1 MQLHVRLFA
10 NLREI
15 FEAQQ
20 ITMEAPDG
28 LEVNGVVPLLMA
40 RYPEAVPALTNVM
53 VAVNQV
59 LAPPHAV
66 LHPSDEIALLPPV
79 GGGSVPIEDNQL
91 LKISSAPLVV
101 EEAYRHLE
109 DVNHG
114 GTVIFVG
121 TVREWTRDKQTAY
134 LSYEAYES
142 MALSQMQQIQ
152 AEVEAQFDGV
162 TTLQWHRVGKL
173 NPLDIAVICGASSPH
188 RNSAF
193 EAART
198 LIERLKK
205 EVTIWKKEVYT
216 DGDSVWQE
224 NAQSTSV
231 DEI

>member
-10 NLREI
+10 NLREV
-15 FEAQQ
+15 FEDQQ
-20 ITMEAPDG
+20 ITVEVPDG
-28 LEVNGVVPLLMA
+28 LEVKGIVPLLA
-40 RYPEAVPALTNVM
+40 TRYPQAAPALSNVM

-59 LAPPHAV
+59 LAPPHTV
-66 LHPSDEIALLPPV
+66 LQASDEIALLPPV
-79 GGGSVPIEDNQL
+79 GGGSIPFEDNAR
-91 LKISSAPLVV
+91 LKISSSPLIV
-101 EEAYRHLE
+101 EEAYHLLE

-121 TVREWTRDKQTAY
+121 TVREWTRERQTAY
-134 LSYEAYES
+134 LSYEAYET

-152 AEVEAQFDGV
+152 AEVEAQFEGV

-173 NPLDIAVICGASSPH
+173 SPLDIAVICGASSPH

-198 LIERLKK
+198 LIERLKQ

-224 NAQSTSV
+224 NAQSTNV
-231 DEI
+231 DKI